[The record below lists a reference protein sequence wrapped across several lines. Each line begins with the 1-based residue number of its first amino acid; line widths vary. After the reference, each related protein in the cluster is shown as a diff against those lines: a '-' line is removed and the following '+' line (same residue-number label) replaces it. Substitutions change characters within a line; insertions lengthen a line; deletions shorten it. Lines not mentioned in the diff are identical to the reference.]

1 MKKITLSL
9 FLLALLA
16 AACKKEG
23 PTVMGEEST
32 DFLDMVVNRAFHS
45 LDYDYAPVLP
55 NYLRATGLQPVS
67 VDNAKAALGRVL
79 FYDKSLSRHGNI
91 SCASCH
97 DQRRAFADAQ
107 GFSIGIGGQPLERQS
122 LPLGNTAGFGAH
134 YRVLNANGMPPF
146 LWDGRTTSADEVSLM
161 AITSP
166 HEMNMTLPEI
176 LERIRTKD
184 YYRGLWRRAFG
195 HMEPKAPEVLQALSE
210 FVNAI
215 GAARSDFD
223 AAMEMNTGNPRDT
236 IVMDTVRNLYY
247 GPPITILPIL
257 TPPPGFSLSQFRG
270 MRLFTRHCS
279 ACHSPIRPF
288 QEVFEACNGLAM
300 EYKDQGKGKMTG
312 DSKDNG
318 VFKSV
323 SLRNVARTAPY
334 MHDGRF
340 KTLGEVIDFYSTG
353 IQPHPNLHP
362 LLRNAAGGP
371 RHFNFSPQEKQDLL
385 QFLEM
390 LTDHHLLSDVR
401 YDNPFRQ

>member
-1 MKKITLSL
+1 MKKITLL
-9 FLLALLA
+9 LLLLALLA
-16 AACKKEG
+16 AACKKDG
-23 PTVMGEEST
+23 PAVVQDDAT
-32 DFLDMVVNRAFHS
+32 DLLDMLAVSRAFHP
-45 LDYDYAPVLP
+45 LDYDYTPVLP
-55 NYLRATGLQPVS
+55 NYLRAVGLQPVPI
-67 VDNAKAALGRVL
+67 DNAKAALGRVL
-79 FYDKSLSRHGNI
+79 FYDKSLSRDGSV

-97 DQRRAFADAQ
+97 DQKRAFADAQ
-107 GFSIGIGGQPLERQS
+107 GFSAGVGGQSLERQS
-122 LPLGNTAGFGAH
+122 LPLGNTASFGAH

-146 LWDGRTTSADEVSLM
+146 LWDGRATSADEVSLT

-176 LERIRTKD
+176 LERIRTKS
-184 YYRGLWRRAFG
+184 YYRGLWRQAFG
-195 HMEPKAPEVLQALSE
+195 HPEPQTPELLQALSA

-215 GAARSDFD
+215 GAARSAFD
-223 AAMEMNTGNPRDT
+223 AGMEMNAGDPQGT
-236 IVMDTVRNLYY
+236 IDTVRNLYY
-247 GPPITILPIL
+247 GPSTVLPII

-288 QEVFEACNGLAM
+288 QEVFEACNGLAI

-312 DSKDNG
+312 NPKDNG

-323 SLRNVARTAPY
+323 SLRNVALTAPY

-362 LLRNAAGGP
+362 LLRNTAGGP

-390 LTDHHLLSDVR
+390 LTDHRLLNDVR
-401 YDNPFRQ
+401 YTDPFRQ